1 MPIKVILQTVDGNRQ
16 DEVLD
21 PNYSLAEIW
30 PVGDS
35 TFPLLQYVDPYGN
48 SIFNR
53 QQMYQIV
60 EELDVLL
67 RRVLT
72 DEQREI
78 LLRVRAL
85 AAKCKDR
92 PHLLLRF
99 RGD

>member
-21 PNYSLAEIW
+21 ANCALAKIW
-30 PVGDS
+30 PVRDS

-53 QQMYQIV
+53 QQMHQVV

-67 RRVLT
+67 SRVLT
-72 DEQREI
+72 DEQKEI
-78 LLRVRAL
+78 LLRVRGL

-92 PHLLLRF
+92 PHLFLRF